1 MKAGHPSSPNLN
13 EFLKQ
18 LSEHFILQTLHLFL
32 EVMGIGVRRS
42 SKASETLEGEVG
54 MGRSTGC
61 QGGAC
66 QVLEW
71 WVGLE
76 AGLIR
81 WEGGRR
87 GLEVLEVA
95 SASGWRLILIPHW
108 DLALQ

>member
-1 MKAGHPSSPNLN
+1 
-13 EFLKQ
+13 
-18 LSEHFILQTLHLFL
+18 
-32 EVMGIGVRRS
+32 MGIGVRRS
-42 SKASETLEGEVG
+42 SKASETLEEEVG
-54 MGRSTGC
+54 RGRSTGC
-61 QGGAC
+61 Q
-66 QVLEW
+66 VLEW
-71 WVGLE
+71 WGGLE

>member
-1 MKAGHPSSPNLN
+1 MR
-13 EFLKQ
+13 Q
-18 LSEHFILQTLHLFL
+18 
-32 EVMGIGVRRS
+32 S
-42 SKASETLEGEVG
+42 SKASETLEEEVG
-54 MGRSTGC
+54 RGRSTG
-61 QGGAC
+61 C